1 MWVCISGLGGGRG
14 ILLHRYL
21 WKRECLDQDPKC
33 RIVFVVTH
41 FFFLSCPRIS
51 IDQKCGGQ
59 RGVFVI
65 AMCRP
70 FPALPPHP
78 PLMTGPKNSACIF
91 LFFLHPSWAI
101 PTPLLQL
108 KLLPSAVFSPLL
120 FLFCF
125 SNVQFFLFFFLRC
138 SLFVPLCCWPDELRA
153 MHEGGTW
160 DAGERQHRKKKKM
173 LRSKILVVGRVC
185 PLLSLR
191 RPLFGW
197 RTSKLRGY
205 TKKKNRISRSSLH
218 SGVEGE
224 KKNGT
229 KSGTDFSY
237 VLYYYHQDPEE
248 RRRLNQY
255 SKYLC
260 SACDKSDIIFQN
272 AKWGMIFALPFN
284 EFEAQK

>member
-1 MWVCISGLGGGRG
+1 MWVCISGLGWGGGRSYY
-14 ILLHRYL
+14 IDTFEKENALIKIQNVASSSSSH
-21 WKRECLDQDPKC
+21 
-33 RIVFVVTH
+33 I

-125 SNVQFFLFFFLRC
+125 SNVQFFFFFFFLRC

-160 DAGERQHRKKKKM
+160 DAGERQHRKKKM

-197 RTSKLRGY
+197 CTSKRRGY
-205 TKKKNRISRSSLH
+205 TKKKNRISRSLSSLRRW
-218 SGVEGE
+218 G